1 MQEFRFF
8 PFYSLKL
15 SWKAWNRRRW
25 NFTFYTNNH
34 IHIFSNPTSS
44 HRCSSKRIPRF
55 SLSLSFF
62 FSSHPK
68 LICASSIQSI
78 RIHESTE
85 ARIRTINH
93 RVTVNGSPLPSPPL
107 PWMSSH
113 RFPRIPRIP
122 PSLREG
128 MGCCDVSKSFR
139 FARDSTDLLPPLPLQ
154 ISPRHADFPP
164 IPREQSREKKGGGEG
179 ATDNPLSPPF
189 SSQRRRG
196 ETRNEFITRRSD
208 WPPWAAAEFSSIL
221 IFIPSSPFRQPPL
234 SRGSWLPFFF
244 LFFYTT
250 KYIYRNSWD
259 EVTTPSRET
268 VEQKRD

>member
-139 FARDSTDLLPPLPLQ
+139 FARDSTDLPPPPLQ

>member
-1 MQEFRFF
+1 MK
-8 PFYSLKL
+8 FYILHKQS
-15 SWKAWNRRRW
+15 
-25 NFTFYTNNH
+25 YT
-34 IHIFSNPTSS
+34 HIFKSNLLPSMLFETNTT
-44 HRCSSKRIPRF
+44 F
-55 SLSLSFF
+55 LSLSLSFF

-93 RVTVNGSPLPSPPL
+93 RVTVNRSPLPSPPL

-139 FARDSTDLLPPLPLQ
+139 FARDSTDLPPPPLQ

-208 WPPWAAAEFSSIL
+208 
-221 IFIPSSPFRQPPL
+221 
-234 SRGSWLPFFF
+234 
-244 LFFYTT
+244 
-250 KYIYRNSWD
+250 
-259 EVTTPSRET
+259 
-268 VEQKRD
+268 